1 VPKHPVGCHVEGDQ
15 PLKIAASLQADCVQV
30 FLSDPQSFKAPPK
43 RHDEEELRTSGFPI
57 YVHAPYRINVCS
69 PATNVRYG
77 SRNVLKQTLIAADR
91 IGAAGVIVHGG
102 HAEDDVAEGFGRW
115 ARTLEQ
121 LKADVPILI
130 ENTAGGKNAVARKID
145 DFARL
150 WEVVTNVKT
159 NLKLGICIDT
169 CHAHSAGEDLNDV
182 IERVMGFAGKID
194 LLHVNDSKDPAGSG
208 RDRHC
213 TIGTGEIDPDA
224 MRHMIRAADA
234 PVICENK
241 QPQPGEVM
249 QSDMD
254 FVREALDAE

>member
-1 VPKHPVGCHVEGDQ
+1 MLPVGCHVDGDQ
-15 PLKIAASLQADCVQV
+15 PLKIAASLGADCVQI

-43 RHDEEELRTSGFPI
+43 RHDEDELRTSGLPI

-69 PATNVRYG
+69 PASNVRYG
-77 SRNVLKQTLIAADR
+77 SRNVLKQTLKAADR

-115 ARTLEQ
+115 ARTVEDL
-121 LKADVPILI
+121 ACDVPVLI

-145 DFARL
+145 DFQKL
-150 WEVVTNVKT
+150 WETVKDVNPKIT
-159 NLKLGICIDT
+159 LGICIDT
-169 CHAHSAGEDLNDV
+169 CHAHSAGEDLSDV
-182 IERVMGFAGKID
+182 IERVISFAGKID
-194 LLHVNDSKDPAGSG
+194 LLHANDSKDAAGSG

-213 TIGTGEIDPDA
+213 TLGTGEIDA
-224 MRHMIRAADA
+224 EHLRHMIKAANA

-249 QSDMD
+249 QSDIG
-254 FVREALDAE
+254 FVREALL